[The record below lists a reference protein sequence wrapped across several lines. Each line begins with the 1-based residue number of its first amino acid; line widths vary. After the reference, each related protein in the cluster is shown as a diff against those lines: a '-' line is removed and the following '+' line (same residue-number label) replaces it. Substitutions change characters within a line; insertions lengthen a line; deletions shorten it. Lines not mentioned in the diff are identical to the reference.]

1 MTRTLALSLTLAQAL
16 ALALAFI
23 SALTLPCPGDAS
35 LKLLLGAYIKK
46 LHMLVELFRASPE
59 DEEQGIWKRPGFKLP
74 QLGALL
80 VASNNEKLVDERTQ
94 TELLANS
101 AEYKV
106 GVRVRVRVR
115 VRARVRVR
123 VRVRARVRVRVS

>member
-1 MTRTLALSLTLAQAL
+1 MTLTLYLALTL
-16 ALALAFI
+16 ALALVLI
-23 SALTLPCPGDAS
+23 SALTLTCPGDAS

-80 VASNNEKLVDERTQ
+80 VASNDEKLVDERTQ
-94 TELLANS
+94 IFQVYFFGASLM
-101 AEYKV
+101 
-106 GVRVRVRVR
+106 G
-115 VRARVRVR
+115 
-123 VRVRARVRVRVS
+123 